1 MSRVTS
7 TSPPRWRC
15 ATPRTASSRAP
26 AASRQSEKRRIRNQ
40 AVRTH
45 VKHLVR
51 VVRAAIA
58 ARDAPQAA
66 DTLARAARALDK
78 AVTKGVLHRNTAAR
92 KIARL
97 AHAVHELGATGAPPP
112 AA

>member
-1 MSRVTS
+1 LTDADARGSEARVAEHPS
-7 TSPPRWRC
+7 ALKRH
-15 ATPRTASSRAP
+15 
-26 AASRQSEKRRIRNQ
+26 RQSEKRRIRNQ

>member
-1 MSRVTS
+1 MAEHPSALKRH
-7 TSPPRWRC
+7 
-15 ATPRTASSRAP
+15 
-26 AASRQSEKRRIRNQ
+26 RQSEKRRVRNQ

>member
-1 MSRVTS
+1 MVEHPSALKRH
-7 TSPPRWRC
+7 
-15 ATPRTASSRAP
+15 
-26 AASRQSEKRRIRNQ
+26 RQSEKRRVRNQ

-45 VKHLVR
+45 LRHLVR
-51 VVRAAIA
+51 AVRAAIA
-58 ARDAPQAA
+58 ARDTAQAA
-66 DTLARAARALDK
+66 DALSRAGRALDK

-97 AHAVHELGATGAPPP
+97 AHAVHELGAKRAPRP